1 MIHIDITTISLVA
14 YFACD
19 IGRYEINLTL
29 IFHINI
35 HINICYIHIL
45 ISTFATYIDI
55 ITISL
60 VACLAACGDTM
71 LWLVIFHLNR
81 KQPRRNHT
89 IPHHIK
95 AYHVILH
102 NTKPYHT
109 ILHQWCT
116 TAKRANCKPKTY
128 NSAQHHNFKVML
140 CHITRWTGLALQRVP
155 PALALMLYP
164 YPQFS
169 LQLTPVPQC
178 LNAV

>member
-1 MIHIDITTISLVA
+1 MYTMIHIDITTISLVA

-71 LWLVIFHLNR
+71 L
-81 KQPRRNHT
+81 
-89 IPHHIK
+89 
-95 AYHVILH
+95 
-102 NTKPYHT
+102 
-109 ILHQWCT
+109 
-116 TAKRANCKPKTY
+116 
-128 NSAQHHNFKVML
+128 
-140 CHITRWTGLALQRVP
+140 
-155 PALALMLYP
+155 
-164 YPQFS
+164 
-169 LQLTPVPQC
+169 
-178 LNAV
+178 